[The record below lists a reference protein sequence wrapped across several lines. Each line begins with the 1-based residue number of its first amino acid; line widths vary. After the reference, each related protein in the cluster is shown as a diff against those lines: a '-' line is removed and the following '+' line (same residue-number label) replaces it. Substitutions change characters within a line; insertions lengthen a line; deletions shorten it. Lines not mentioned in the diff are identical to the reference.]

1 MAQKLFS
8 SHLSAPNLLITIHCS
23 YHLLKSVREVK
34 VIFKKPASLLLINHC
49 SLRPEILL
57 RDLSCVVVRLG
68 EFHLLMPFMGC
79 IGAIMAGSCSKALFT
94 SMTIYTNHRPGQ
106 DAEWS
111 CLFTSCTSTILTN
124 LILAGIILDEVDLT
138 GKERAETEN
147 KLREG
152 ERSLIL
158 FVKENRTYQ
167 SLRAKFKTALHNLE
181 GNQSCGTNIFT
192 RLLP

>member
-1 MAQKLFS
+1 VVLIFITDCDTVFISPFEVSKRSKGHFQKTCFVTFDQPLF
-8 SHLSAPNLLITIHCS
+8 
-23 YHLLKSVREVK
+23 
-34 VIFKKPASLLLINHC
+34 FKA
-49 SLRPEILL
+49 
-57 RDLSCVVVRLG
+57 RDIVEGGQYSELSCVVVRLG
-68 EFHLLMPFMGC
+68 EFHLLMSFMGC
-79 IGAIMAGSCSKALFT
+79 IGAIMAGSCLKALF
-94 SMTIYTNHRPGQ
+94 MTIQITGLDKMLNGHADSR
-106 DAEWS
+106 AVRAH
-111 CLFTSCTSTILTN
+111 TSILTN
-124 LILAGIILDEVDLT
+124 LILASIILDEVDLT

-147 KLREG
+147 KLRES